1 MNTIQLKFHFE
12 HETNQQTA
20 RDVLNIMTD
29 YGLVID
35 KLGFY
40 EPINTPFTN
49 ETFLSMWMD
58 GLDGHFLFYG
68 SLKQRKSSMAFHTR
82 GEGLPGSFYV
92 AVNLSEAH
100 FHERPDEWVLFFKAL
115 CDALTP
121 YRAFIA
127 KETVT
132 HYMYEYEKDEAIF
145 LKPDEVEWYNYW
157 SGDVFKHST
166 LESVKRFDWA
176 SIEKTSSGLYCQL
189 IKDIRDD
196 NYIFRAEQA
205 RAGLGEG
212 LLLKRNL
219 DPELLYE
226 LNYQATLHGIELER
240 HTIVSFIKH
249 IKYQPLKSYEEI
261 VSAFLLFINR
271 HGKRHN

>member
-1 MNTIQLKFHFE
+1 MKTIKLKFHFE

-29 YGLVID
+29 YGLVLD

-40 EPINTPFTN
+40 EPINIPFTREMFIN
-49 ETFLSMWMD
+49 MWMD
-58 GLDGHFLFYG
+58 GLDDHFLFFS
-68 SLKQRKSSMAFHTR
+68 SLKQRKSWVTFHTR

-100 FHERPDEWVLFFKAL
+100 FHERPDEWVLFFKAM
-115 CDALTP
+115 CGTLTP

-132 HYMYEYEKDEAIF
+132 HYMYEYEQDESIF

-157 SGDVFKHST
+157 SGDLFKHST
-166 LESVKRFDWA
+166 SKSVKRFDWA

-189 IKDIRDD
+189 TQDIRDD
-196 NYIFRAEQA
+196 NYILRAEQA
-205 RAGLGEG
+205 RACLGEG
-212 LLLKRNL
+212 LLLKRSL
-219 DPELLYE
+219 DPDFIHE

-240 HTIVSFIKH
+240 HAIISFIND

-261 VSAFLLFINR
+261 VSAFLIFI
-271 HGKRHN
+271 KS